1 MNSDELSLALQR
13 EFPDLDSAL
22 VAAIALDATDLEEA
36 RKQCSYLYFE
46 TIVDRD
52 YEDQFS
58 QSSTHQGAV
67 SVDGSV
73 FSVDGSKCSSGSDG
87 SWDTD
92 RENQQALLDLERKPI
107 DSKVSF
113 LSMCFPMREQEE
125 LKLILAGCDNNI
137 SRALD
142 DLLSLHFINQQGSG
156 PEIDG
161 LAPDRSHISRS
172 KKKRNRRNI
181 QNIENVW
188 DSGHSPWKSSPLP
201 ANHIDSSELIRFTGL
216 LDIPIE
222 RARAMEQRHSGSR
235 TALYLQLLEANPGL
249 IWSTGGPNMKENLK
263 ELSTTFPG
271 LPSLI
276 CWKILRATKN
286 DLDKSTQIALMILL
300 KSQEIGED
308 LTTFIADACDGNVSQ
323 SVSVTHDKFVTVPKR
338 KGKTIARE
346 QQLSAA
352 ELHQVMEEKLMAHS
366 ELLKKTKELDRRRN
380 NKNLHSSA
388 SAHYRVAANELAND
402 VKYYRLEYARALVA
416 ETGTQYCI
424 DFHGVGIHEANIICR
439 EKLDEW
445 WENTNIQKPRP
456 PLKIITG
463 AGNHSAKGKAR
474 ILPFLIQSLG
484 GEGWMFYVGHGYIV
498 VYGFRGQR

>member
-22 VAAIALDATDLEEA
+22 VAAIALDTNSLEEA

-67 SVDGSV
+67 AVDGSV
-73 FSVDGSKCSSGSDG
+73 FSVDGSVCSSGSDG

-92 RENQQALLDLERKPI
+92 RENQQAVLELERKPA

-142 DLLSLHFINQQGSG
+142 NLLSLHFINQQDSG
-156 PEIDG
+156 TEIDG
-161 LAPDRSHISRS
+161 PAPDRSHISRS
-172 KKKRNRRNI
+172 KKKRNTRNI
-181 QNIENVW
+181 GTIENVL
-188 DSGHSPWKSSPLP
+188 DFGHSSRKSSPSSV
-201 ANHIDSSELIRFTGL
+201 NHRDSSELIRFAGL
-216 LDIPIE
+216 LDIPIGN
-222 RARAMEQRHSGSR
+222 ARAMEQRNAGSR

-249 IWSTGGPNMKENLK
+249 IWSAGGLNMKENLT
-263 ELSTTFPG
+263 ELSATFPG

-276 CWKILRATKN
+276 CRKILRATRN
-286 DLDKSTQIALMILL
+286 DLVKSTEIALVILL
-300 KSQEIGED
+300 KSQETGED
-308 LTTFIADACDGNVSQ
+308 LTTFVADACDGRVSQ
-323 SVSVTHDKFVTVPKR
+323 SVSVIQDEFVTVPNR
-338 KGKTIARE
+338 KGKTVALE
-346 QQLSAA
+346 KQLSAA
-352 ELHQVMEEKLMAHS
+352 ELHQVMEKKLMAHR
-366 ELLKKTKELDRRRN
+366 ELLNKTKELDRRRN
-380 NKNLHSSA
+380 NKNFHASA
-388 SAHYRVAANELAND
+388 SVHYRVAANELFNE
-402 VKYYRLEYARALVA
+402 VKYYRLEYARALVT

-424 DFHGVGIHEANIICR
+424 DFHGIGVHEANIICR

-445 WENTNIQKPRP
+445 WEKTTDQKPRRP
-456 PLKIITG
+456 FKIITG

-484 GEGWMFYVGHGYIV
+484 GEGWMFYVDHGYIS